1 MESVYKS
8 RADLDKNGDPT
19 PNDGVGLRICKLLQ
33 SGATPVLPIPEW
45 ALGTKT
51 LKPVT
56 TFQDQKLGPLVTE

>member
-8 RADLDKNGDPT
+8 LADLDKNEGPT
-19 PNDGVGLRICKLLQ
+19 QNDEVGLRICKLLQ
-33 SGATPVLPIPEW
+33 SWATPVVPIPDG
-45 ALGTKT
+45 ALGTKA